1 MFSHRRNSQKP
12 GDELYAAFKQHFPDV
27 GPGSSSASS
36 GSVPAHAQRSAS
48 LSEALIEVPSAQRY
62 VFPRLCLYNTL
73 PSCTHNVVAHRNHL
87 PSPTMSQHAQKD
99 EPKTNDVAATDY
111 FTRQFDVGDDGKE
124 VDATPKP
131 FGDGWRLTPSM
142 MDPNSFAFS
151 AFANQPPGYYT
162 PTPGGFN
169 TLYHSQAGDLHTP
182 GMGMNTPLSMPHSMH
197 GMHATDAAMQ
207 LHHFNPQLLHH
218 PHLFHDPFGQHQ
230 QHQQPQHQHQHQ
242 QQSFAPHAFLQHQ
255 DSGYVAMDDSPH
267 KGTPQ
272 QQTDAFMA
280 QATQSMHQSMAGVP
294 SIPNYTAVGDKYVRS
309 FAVPRNESDLNRFR
323 YHTTLNAPTA
333 MIKQSDEIPIT
344 YLNKG
349 QAYTLSIFDT
359 KSQPMPL
366 SGPIRYRTYVRVS
379 FEDEQQRAR
388 PGACWQL
395 WKEGRGSNEAH
406 QRGGKL
412 LAVEYVDP
420 NQGGDDAIRK
430 SQVEIEHASFDGFS
444 VTWYPNQSP
453 GVPDCSISVR
463 FNFLSTDFSH
473 SKGVK
478 GIPVRLCAK
487 TELVIPQANSINE
500 PEVCFSKVKLFRD
513 HGAERKLSNDVA
525 HVKKTIEKLK
535 QQIAQAEA
543 GLGGS
548 GKRKRSGSGA
558 KPAVSKPGKVMKHKR
573 TWSVDSDVEIGRS
586 AAEEDLHMKLV
597 TMQDMFSSTRPMS
610 VLYLQGEP
618 EDDPDLHPV
627 KLSGGDTV
635 DTNAITRVETWET
648 KASIESPVSIVGA
661 SPSSSSSSQVT
672 PKRKFSE
679 MQQTTIY
686 EEPEENTTGESSRQK
701 SPNRPVKVPKVEHD
715 QGPGNILALD
725 VDKNY
730 KPPSEPP
737 IKPGKHR
744 FQCIPLRSTNSVTVA
759 CFYVRQRDDGKDYY
773 RAVYL
778 MHRTVRDL
786 VNGISA
792 KFQID
797 PHRVT
802 QVTHVNSRGL
812 QIIVDED
819 VVRELPEGQDMLV
832 EFSAPVA
839 STESSAPSAFKQEFA
854 PDSAVTA
861 AMVDGIIEPAVT
873 AVSDPLEMWLNW

>member
-12 GDELYAAFKQHFPDV
+12 NEDLYAAFKQTFPDV
-27 GPGSSSASS
+27 GPGTSSAGS
-36 GSVPAHAQRSAS
+36 GAVPAIAERSAS
-48 LSEALIEVPSAQRY
+48 LSEALIDAPSTQR
-62 VFPRLCLYNTL
+62 P
-73 PSCTHNVVAHRNHL
+73 
-87 PSPTMSQHAQKD
+87 
-99 EPKTNDVAATDY
+99 
-111 FTRQFDVGDDGKE
+111 FDTVDDGKD

-131 FGDGWRLTPSM
+131 FADTWRLTPSL
-142 MDPNSFAFS
+142 MDPNSFAFA

-182 GMGMNTPLSMPHSMH
+182 GMATMH
-197 GMHATDAAMQ
+197 MQ
-207 LHHFNPQLLHH
+207 HFNPQMLHH
-218 PHLFHDPFGQHQ
+218 PHLFQDPFGQHHHQ
-230 QHQQPQHQHQHQ
+230 QQPQPQ
-242 QQSFAPHAFLQHQ
+242 QPPQQTFAPHAFLQHQ
-255 DSGYVAMDDSPH
+255 DSGYVAMDESSH
-267 KGTPQ
+267 KTTPQ
-272 QQTDAFMA
+272 QQNEMMLA
-280 QATQSMHQSMAGVP
+280 QQQARQSVQSSMPGSAQLP
-294 SIPNYTAVGDKYVRS
+294 TMSMGDK
-309 FAVPRNESDLNRFR
+309 FRF
-323 YHTTLNAPTA
+323 HTTLNAPTA
-333 MIKQSDEIPIT
+333 MIKHADEIPIT

-359 KSQPMPL
+359 RP
-366 SGPIRYRTYVRVS
+366 SGMQATPVRYRTFVRVS

-430 SQVEIEHASFDGFS
+430 SQVELESASFDGFA
-444 VTWYPNQSP
+444 VTWYPNSAA

-487 TELVIPQANSINE
+487 TELLAPESGSINE

-548 GKRKRSGSGA
+548 GKRKRSGSTA
-558 KPAVSKPGKVMKHKR
+558 KASVSKPGKVLKHKR
-573 TWSVDSDVEIGRS
+573 NWSVDSDVEVGRS

-597 TMQDMFSSTRPMS
+597 SMQDMFSSTRPVS

-627 KLSGGDTV
+627 KLVGGDV
-635 DTNAITRVETWET
+635 VESDLITRTETWES
-648 KASIESPVSIVGA
+648 KPSIESPGSGAA
-661 SPSSSSSSQVT
+661 SPSSSSVSQVT

-679 MQQTTIY
+679 MQQGTIY
-686 EEPEENTTGESSRQK
+686 EEPEEESAAGSRPR
-701 SPNRPVKVPKVEHD
+701 SPNRPVKIPKLEGEARASD
-715 QGPGNILALD
+715 LFAID
-725 VDKNY
+725 VDKSY
-730 KPPSEPP
+730 KPPTEPP
-737 IKPGKHR
+737 IKP
-744 FQCIPLRSTNSVTVA
+744 VA
-759 CFYVRQRDDGKDYY
+759 CFYVRHKDDNKEYY

-778 MHRTVRDL
+778 LRRTVRDL
-786 VNGISA
+786 VNGISQ

-797 PHRVT
+797 PQRVT
-802 QVTHVNSRGL
+802 QVTHVNSKGL
-812 QIIVDED
+812 HIIVDED
-819 VVRELPEGQDMLV
+819 VVREVPEGQDMLV
-832 EFSAPVA
+832 EFAPGNADHGAVV
-839 STESSAPSAFKQEFA
+839 KQEFA
-854 PDSAVTA
+854 SNPITE
-861 AMVDGIIEPAVT
+861 AMVDGIIEPVNT
-873 AVSDPLEMWLNW
+873 AVSDPLEMWLNY